1 MIEKPDKIVAESI
14 YEKLKEAKLLK
25 ETHLSGIVDKLSFG
39 NISEEDWKLMAELSL
54 EKKEGE
60 KNAKKD

>member
-14 YEKLKEAKLLK
+14 HKKLEESKLLK
-25 ETHLSGIVDKLSFG
+25 DNYLSGIVDKLSSG

-54 EKKEGE
+54 ESNKEECNVKK
-60 KNAKKD
+60 N